1 MSPPLS
7 RRELLAG
14 IGALALAPAA
24 LAKTPPSLIILQPT
38 PGRRSEVSMWRA
50 RGRRRGTIL
59 FSHGAMSS
67 PLKYPGLIGPWS
79 EAGYDVFAPLHV
91 DSLDHPD
98 TAKYPGL
105 ASWAARLEDMRA
117 LSAHVDAKSY
127 IAAGH
132 SYGGLVALTLGGSA
146 AAVPPGFQ
154 GSLRDPRVRAVVAF
168 SPPGPIPALITKE
181 GYATLAVPALI
192 QTDDL
197 DSPPGTPAADG
208 WKLHLVPY
216 EAPAAGGSRYA
227 LVLAGVDHY
236 FGGAICKFDLP
247 GPPQTQQLQIAA
259 QISTQFIDAYGAG
272 RASARRAL
280 DRQLRADGPAILT
293 RR

>member
-1 MSPPLS
+1 MSLPLS

-14 IGALALAPAA
+14 LGALALTRPA
-24 LAKTPPSLIILQPT
+24 LAGPAPSLLTLQAA
-38 PGRRSEVSMWRA
+38 PGRNSEVTVWRA
-50 RGRRRGTIL
+50 RGRRRGTVL

-67 PLKYPGLIGPWS
+67 PLKYPGLLGPWI

-105 ASWAARLEDMRA
+105 ASWGARLEDMRA
-117 LSAHVDAKSY
+117 LAAQIGTESY
-127 IAAGH
+127 VAAGH
-132 SYGGLVALTLGGSA
+132 SYGGLVALTLGGA
-146 AAVPPGFQ
+146 AAVVPPGMS
-154 GSLRDPRVRAVVAF
+154 GALRDPRVRAVVAF
-168 SPPGPIPALITKE
+168 SPPGPIPALITRE
-181 GYATLAVPALI
+181 GYATLAAPALI
-192 QTDDL
+192 QTGDR

-236 FGGAICKFDLP
+236 FGGAICKYDLP
-247 GPPQTQQLQIAA
+247 GPPQTRQLQVAA
-259 QISTQFIDAYGAG
+259 QVSTRFIDAFGAG
-272 RASARRAL
+272 RASARRVL
-280 DRQLRADGPAILT
+280 DRQLRGDGPVILT